1 MLLVGSVFGVIFLLL
16 IVVDCSVFITLDVL
30 DVFGE
35 LLLRFFDNC
44 VIVHIPSAS
53 AKLAPRQINNIHN
66 FLNLEK

>member
-30 DVFGE
+30 VFGE